1 VAAWDDR
8 QVRGDAA
15 ATPYRFSATGDQQA
29 TFVLEAM
36 SYALAADVERIFL
49 YRASDAGENEA
60 WGLLQVDGAARP
72 AERAFRFATEL
83 LAGVRSARR
92 LGGDGIERIV
102 LDRPGARLT
111 VAWATGPADAP
122 LVFDAAGSAPAQLR
136 DKIGGLGT
144 IAPSDGRIVLSLPGA
159 GASSGAKAG
168 DFLIGGAPYVIVETV
183 P

>member
-1 VAAWDDR
+1 M
-8 QVRGDAA
+8 
-15 ATPYRFSATGDQQA
+15 T
-29 TFVLEAM
+29 
-36 SYALAADVERIFL
+36 YALAADVERIFL

-92 LGGDGIERIV
+92 PGGDGIERIV

-122 LVFDAAGSAPAQLR
+122 LVFDAAGSAPGPAARQDR
-136 DKIGGLGT
+136 RARHDRAAT
-144 IAPSDGRIVLSLPGA
+144 A
-159 GASSGAKAG
+159 GSCSRCRARARAAARKAG
-168 DFLIGGAPYVIVETV
+168 DYLIGGDPYVIVETV